1 MTCHPEQSEGSRELE
16 EEMLRFA
23 QHDSTWSINRAE
35 YSLQYGSATIC
46 YDLAFANR
54 KSLGITVRP
63 DLTVGVR
70 APLDTALEEIEAVV
84 RKRAAWI
91 LKQQRELVRYLP
103 HLPPRQYVSG
113 ESHRYLGRQYRLR
126 VHASPE
132 SEPGVVQT
140 RGTLEVTVAD
150 AADRKRVRELL
161 DAWYH
166 ARAEE
171 VFAARLSACHPKVQH
186 LGLPYPQI
194 VVREMRSRWGNCDPD
209 DRITLNIKLILV
221 PEELIDY
228 VIYHE
233 LCHLK
238 EHHHGKA
245 FYSLLDRV
253 LPEWRERKRKLEEFD
268 FG

>member
-1 MTCHPEQSEGSRELE
+1 MT
-16 EEMLRFA
+16 
-23 QHDSTWSINRAE
+23 E
-35 YSLQYGSATIC
+35 YSVPYGSATII
-46 YDLAFANR
+46 YDLAFAPR
-54 KSLGITVRP
+54 KTLGITVRP

-70 APLDTALEEIEAVV
+70 APLGTALEEIEAVV

-126 VHASPE
+126 VKADPE
-132 SEPGVVQT
+132 NAAGVVQT
-140 RGTLEVTVAD
+140 RNTLEVTVAD
-150 AADRKRVRELL
+150 PADREHVKELL
-161 DAWYH
+161 DAWYD

-171 VFAARLSACHPKVQH
+171 IFAARLVACYPKVQH
-186 LGLPYPQI
+186 LGLAYPQLA
-194 VVREMRSRWGNCDPD
+194 VREMRSRWGNCDPD

-221 PEELIDY
+221 SEELIDY

-233 LCHLK
+233 LCHLR